1 MAARHIPRIFPAVL
15 LALAVLRPA
24 GSASAQLAES
34 SPFMAPSSSGAGPAG
49 GPAGP
54 VELRGIMSLSGG
66 TAYCIYDTAKK
77 TGVWVGLNEKGND
90 FTVKSADPAGDS
102 VMVDYQGRSIRLV
115 LRTARVASLG
125 SAPAAG
131 PPGNPALTSSVV
143 FNPTPADEQK
153 RLDAVAAEVRRR
165 RLEREK
171 AFQASAN
178 GGAAPGS
185 VPPPN
190 R

>member
-1 MAARHIPRIFPAVL
+1 MAPAARVVAE
-15 LALAVLRPA
+15 LAA
-24 GSASAQLAES
+24 S
-34 SPFMAPSSSGAGPAG
+34 SPFLPPNLTGSDAPAG
-49 GPAGP
+49 GPSGP
-54 VELRGIMSLSGG
+54 VELRGIMATSEGS
-66 TAYCIYDTAKK
+66 AYCIYDSTKK
-77 TGVWVGLNEKGND
+77 TSTWVGLNEKGNE
-90 FTVKSADPAGDS
+90 FVVRSADAAGDS
-102 VMVDYQGRSIRLV
+102 ITVDYQGRNLRLV
-115 LRTARVASLG
+115 LRTAKVASLG
-125 SAPAAG
+125 NLPSGG

-178 GGAAPGS
+178 GGVGPGAPS
-185 VPPPN
+185 PPN